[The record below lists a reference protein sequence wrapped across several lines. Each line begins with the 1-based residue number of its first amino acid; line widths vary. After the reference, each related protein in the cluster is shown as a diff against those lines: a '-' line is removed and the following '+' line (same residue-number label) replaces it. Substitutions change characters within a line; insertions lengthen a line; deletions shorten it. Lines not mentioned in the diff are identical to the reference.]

1 MRRAL
6 IAVVLAGC
14 HVVNQVDETHPTPA
28 KTVHHLQT
36 PTGKRR
42 AILVG
47 DRGTLRF
54 VQLLTCPTEI
64 VAGTQTTT
72 VISHDPNL
80 ATFVVGVIATSV
92 GAIALAKGAFDKNA
106 ALWIPGAAGLAVGAT
121 LAVGPWIGDTKELR
135 AGAEGPSVT
144 TATGSEACGVEPL
157 VGKRATISV
166 HGLSLDGEL
175 DAQGNF
181 SVSPFSITDAYQV
194 QSLHDWDA
202 VATVDGG
209 EGFTQVIPGNDIA
222 VHAFEFLQG
231 LDVDTAI
238 KPMHLVPG
246 VVAGTLRVSLT
257 SDARGPLIRIVLP
270 LTNDGPGDATALR
283 GQIAAP
289 QSAWLDG
296 RMIYIGG
303 LPKGSTST
311 RELLVPIPEA
321 VAAALRDDPIDLS
334 IELRDGH
341 GTAPTTPVRFR
352 GVVMADAPR

>member
-14 HVVNQVDETHPTPA
+14 HVLNQVDETRPTAA
-28 KTVHHLQT
+28 KTVHHLDA

-42 AILVG
+42 GVLVG
-47 DRGTLRF
+47 ERGTLRF
-54 VQLLTCPTEI
+54 VQLLTCPTET

-80 ATFVVGVIATSV
+80 ATFVVGVILTSV
-92 GAIALAKGAFDKNA
+92 GAVALAKGAFDKNA
-106 ALWIPGAAGLAVGAT
+106 ALWIPGAAGLGVGGV
-121 LAVGPWIGDTKELR
+121 LAVGPWVGDTKELR
-135 AGAEGPSVT
+135 AGADGPVVT
-144 TATGSEACGVEPL
+144 TSTGSEACGVETL
-157 VGKRATISV
+157 AGKRATISV
-166 HGLSLDGEL
+166 HGLQLAGEL

-181 SVSPFSITDAYQV
+181 SVSPFSIIDAYQV
-194 QSLHDWDA
+194 QQLFDWD
-202 VATVDGG
+202 TVVKIDDG
-209 EGFTQVIPGNDIA
+209 EAFTQVIPGNDIA
-222 VHAFEFLQG
+222 VHAFEFLRG
-231 LDVDTAI
+231 LDVDTEI
-238 KPMHLVPG
+238 KPMKLVPG
-246 VVAGTLRVSLT
+246 LVAGTLRVSLT

-270 LTNDGPGDATALR
+270 LTNDGPGDATAVR
-283 GQIAAP
+283 GQIAVP
-289 QSAWLDG
+289 QNAWLDG

-303 LPKGSTST
+303 IPKGSTAT

-352 GVVMADAPR
+352 GVVMVDAPR